1 LFLALGDFLVFGFL
15 RSFAHSVLDIDDTS
29 KPQAQVDFLHDF
41 LSKHKYVFSNDF
53 EENLSILKK
62 KHLVDSFLVTS
73 MDGSVIVSSDGNGV
87 NEGLIGTAMFSYI
100 KGEMPS
106 SEAVLIKK
114 EDGWFM
120 IVPYNKKIFIIK
132 AGSELSNIELKA
144 LALDLSSLLHENSL
158 ESKKK
163 EAQMVR

>member
-1 LFLALGDFLVFGFL
+1 MVIFVVFGFF
-15 RSFAHSVLDIDDTS
+15 RSFANRVLDIDDTS

-41 LSKHKYVFSNDF
+41 LSKHNYVYSNDF
-53 EENLSILKK
+53 EENLNILKK

-73 MDGSVIVSSDGNGV
+73 MDGSVVVSSDGNGV

-120 IVPYNKKIFIIK
+120 IVPFNKKIFIIK
-132 AGSELSNIELKA
+132 AGSELSNIELRA
-144 LALDLSSLLHENSL
+144 LALDLSSLLHDNVNEGKS
-158 ESKKK
+158 K
-163 EAQMVR
+163 EAQFAR